1 MIKDDLDLCSKE
13 PIHIPG
19 YIQSHG
25 ILIILNKEGFIK
37 YCSENFTRIT
47 GLKPEHILQKS
58 ISQFSIFFGKSENH
72 NFIMDLI
79 TLSWQGRS
87 FKPINPYQV
96 EIGDT
101 VYNLILSLSGE
112 NYILDFEPESSDLFN
127 DPQNLVGASLSQ
139 MLADRNLDAILN
151 NVVVQIK
158 EIINYDRI
166 MVYQFH
172 NDGHGEVV
180 AEERNADLETWFGL
194 HYPATDI
201 PEQARNLYKQ
211 NFTRLISNVYE
222 TTIPILSLEEQP
234 ADLSNSTLRAVSPVH
249 IQYLKNMGVVSSFS
263 VSIIVDDELWGLIAC
278 HNYSAR
284 FINFRQ
290 RETAKLIGQ
299 VLSSCI
305 GLRNQERFQKEDMK
319 LQTAVLDV
327 SRSLHNENIADF
339 IFDCSSALTESLKAG
354 GIAFLYE
361 GELTSIGNVPDLS
374 QIQEISEALEKAENG
389 FLVTESS
396 LLDFPQLQLDPV
408 HFSGFLGCRLT
419 QDIKDCLII
428 FRPEIIQ
435 TVKWAGD
442 PTKIIRYDEGGQPF
456 ISPRNS
462 FEQWSQDVKG
472 SSEKWSPTE
481 KKALIGIR
489 DEINFAVGRKTAELR
504 ILNEKL
510 RNAYAELDSF
520 AHTVSHDLKIPL
532 TTIKAFAE
540 LIIRKSKE
548 DGVKM
553 MSSKIVDNAD
563 RLSLMIKTVLEYSK
577 VGQKDVQK
585 KAIDMTV
592 LITDI
597 VSQLLMNKVNANLKL
612 IVNKTPDLDGDP
624 ILIFQVFANIIE
636 NAVKYSH
643 KTEYPL
649 VEVEGYVENDEIV
662 YTIKDNGVGMSE
674 DQQTKIFGL
683 FNRGGQTDEY
693 EGSGIGLA
701 TVKKIIIR
709 HGATIA
715 VESEA
720 GIGSTFVVRFPKK
733 IFDKGLISIS

>member
-19 YIQSHG
+19 HIQAHG

-37 YCSENFTRIT
+37 YCSENFTQIT
-47 GLKPEHILQKS
+47 GLEPEHILQKP
-58 ISQFSIFFGKSENH
+58 ISQFSAFFGKSESH

-79 TLSWQGRS
+79 SISWQGRS
-87 FKPINPYQV
+87 FKPVNPYQV
-96 EIGDT
+96 EIGDV

-139 MLADRNLDAILN
+139 MLADRNLEAILN
-151 NVVVQIK
+151 NVVIQIK
-158 EIINYDRI
+158 NIINYDRI

-180 AEERNADLETWFGL
+180 AEDRNTDLETWLGL

-211 NFTRLISNVYE
+211 NFTRLISNVHE
-222 TTIPILSLEEQP
+222 TTVPLLSLQNQP

-249 IQYLKNMGVVSSFS
+249 IQYLKNMGVASSFS

-278 HNYSAR
+278 HNYSPR

-305 GLRNQERFQKEDMK
+305 GLRNQEKFQKEDMK

-327 SRSLHNENIADF
+327 SRSLHNEKIADF
-339 IFDCSSALTESLKAG
+339 IFECSSALTESLKAG

-361 GELTSIGNVPDLS
+361 GELTSFGNVPDLS
-374 QIQEISEALEKAENG
+374 QIQEISEVLQKGENG
-389 FLVTESS
+389 FLATENSHVDYPK
-396 LLDFPQLQLDPV
+396 LKLDPV
-408 HFSGFLGCRLT
+408 HFSGFIGCRLT

-428 FRPEIIQ
+428 FRPEIVQ

-442 PTKIIRYDEGGQPF
+442 PTKIIRYDESGRPF

-462 FEQWSQDVKG
+462 FEQWSQEVKG
-472 SSEKWSPTE
+472 SSEKWSSTE
-481 KKALIGIR
+481 KKALIEIR

-510 RNAYAELDSF
+510 RDAYAELDSF

-540 LIIRKSKE
+540 LIIRKSQE
-548 DGVKM
+548 DAVKM

-563 RLSLMIKTVLEYSK
+563 RLNQMIKTVLEYSK
-577 VGQKDVQK
+577 VGQKNVK
-585 KAIDMTV
+585 KESIDMNT
-592 LITDI
+592 LINDI
-597 VSQLLMNKVNANLKL
+597 ASQLLMNKVNGNLDL
-612 IVNKTPDLDGDP
+612 VVNNTPDLEGDP
-624 ILIFQVFANIIE
+624 ILIFQVFLNVIE
-636 NAVKYSH
+636 NAVKYSQ
-643 KTEYPL
+643 KTDHPV
-649 VEVEGYVENDEIV
+649 VEVDGFVELNEVI
-662 YTIKDNGVGMSE
+662 YTIKDNGVGMNE
-674 DQQTKIFGL
+674 DQQTKIFEL
-683 FNRGGQTDEY
+683 FNRVGQTDEY

-701 TVKKIIIR
+701 TVKKIITR

-715 VESEA
+715 VESKE
-720 GIGSTFVVRFPKK
+720 GEGSTFWVKFPRKNAPQV
-733 IFDKGLISIS
+733 ITV

>member
-1 MIKDDLDLCSKE
+1 MIKDDLDLCSQE

-25 ILIILNKEGFIK
+25 LLIIINKEGYIK
-37 YCSENFTRIT
+37 YCSENFTQIISQQ
-47 GLKPEHILQKS
+47 PEHILGKS
-58 ISQFSIFFGKSENH
+58 ISEFSSVFGKAKNH

-79 TLSWQGRS
+79 ALSWQGRN
-87 FKPINPYQV
+87 FKPVNPYQV
-96 EIGDT
+96 EIGDII
-101 VYNLILSLSGE
+101 YNVIISTSGE
-112 NYILDFEPESSDLFN
+112 NYILDFEPEASDLFN
-127 DPQNLVGASLSQ
+127 DPQNIVGASLSQ
-139 MLADRNLDAILN
+139 MLADKNLETILN
-151 NVVVQIK
+151 NVVIQIK
-158 EIINYDRI
+158 SIINYDRI

-180 AEERNADLETWFGL
+180 AEERNTDLDTWLGL

-201 PEQARNLYKQ
+201 PEQARNLYKK
-211 NFTRLISNVYE
+211 NFTRLISNVHE
-222 TTIPILSLEEQP
+222 TTVPVLSLSDQP

-263 VSIIVDDELWGLIAC
+263 VSIIVEDELWGLIAC
-278 HNYSAR
+278 HNYSPR

-305 GLRNQERFQKEDMK
+305 GLRNQEKFQKEDMK
-319 LQTAVLDV
+319 LQTTVLEV
-327 SRSLHNENIADF
+327 SRSLHSEKISDF
-339 IFDCSSALTESLKAG
+339 IPDCASALMESLKAS
-354 GIAFLYE
+354 GIAFLYQ

-374 QIQEISEALEKAENG
+374 QIQEISELLQEGESG
-389 FLVTESS
+389 FLATENS
-396 LLDFPQLQLDPV
+396 LSDFPKLQLNPV
-408 HFSGFLGCRLT
+408 HYSGFLGCRLT

-428 FRPEIIQ
+428 FRPEIVQ

-442 PTKIIRYDEGGQPF
+442 PAKIVRYDDQGQPF

-462 FEQWSQDVKG
+462 FEQWSQEVKG
-472 SSEKWSPTE
+472 SSEKWSATE
-481 KKALIGIR
+481 KKALIEIR

-510 RNAYAELDSF
+510 RDAYAELDSF

-540 LIIRKSKE
+540 LIIRKSNE
-548 DGVKM
+548 DTVKM

-563 RLSLMIKTVLEYSK
+563 RLNQMIKTVLEYSK
-577 VGQKDVQK
+577 VGQKEIQK
-585 KAIDMTV
+585 ESIDMTV
-592 LITDI
+592 LLNDI
-597 VSQLLMNKVNANLKL
+597 VSQLLMNSANKNLKL
-612 IVNKTPDLDGDP
+612 ALSNTPDLDGDP
-624 ILIFQVFANIIE
+624 ILIFQVFLNIIE

-643 KTEYPL
+643 KTDYPL
-649 VEVEGYVENDEIV
+649 VEIEGCVENNEVI

-683 FNRGGQTDEY
+683 FNRVGQTDEY

-701 TVKKIIIR
+701 TVKKIITR
-709 HGATIA
+709 HNATIG
-715 VESEA
+715 VKSEE
-720 GIGSTFVVRFPKK
+720 GIGSTFIVRFSKK
-733 IFDKGLISIS
+733 KVL

>member
-19 YIQSHG
+19 CIQAHG
-25 ILIILNKEGFIK
+25 ILIILDKQGFII
-37 YCSENFTRIT
+37 YYSENFNEIT
-47 GLKPEHILQKS
+47 GLKPEHILQKP
-58 ISQFSIFFGKSENH
+58 ISQFSVFFGKSENH

-87 FKPINPYQV
+87 FKPINPYQI

-139 MLADRNLDAILN
+139 MLADRNLDTILN

-158 EIINYDRI
+158 NIINYDRI

-180 AEERNADLETWFGL
+180 AEEKNTDLETWLGL
-194 HYPATDI
+194 HYPASDI
-201 PEQARNLYKQ
+201 PEQARKLYKS
-211 NFTRLISNVYE
+211 NFTRLISNVQE
-222 TTIPILSLEEQP
+222 TTIPILSLTNQP

-263 VSIIVDDELWGLIAC
+263 VSLIVDDELWGLIAC
-278 HNYSAR
+278 HNYTAR

-305 GLRNQERFQKEDMK
+305 GLRNQERLQKEDMK
-319 LQTAVLDV
+319 LQTTVLEV
-327 SRSLHNENIADF
+327 SRSLHNEKIADF
-339 IFDCSSALTESLKAG
+339 ITDCSSDLTESLKAE

-361 GELTSIGNVPDLS
+361 DELTSVGKVPDLS
-374 QIQEISEALEKAENG
+374 QIKEISEVLQKAENG
-389 FLVTESS
+389 FIATENSLV
-396 LLDFPQLQLDPV
+396 DFPQLQLDPV

-428 FRPEIIQ
+428 FRPEIVQ
-435 TVKWAGD
+435 TVHWAGD
-442 PTKIIRYDEGGQPF
+442 PTKIIRYDENGQPF

-481 KKALIGIR
+481 KRALIEIR

-548 DGVKM
+548 DGVKL

-563 RLSLMIKTVLEYSK
+563 KLGQMITTVLEYSK
-577 VGQKDVQK
+577 VGQKDVQRET
-585 KAIDMTV
+585 IDMTV

-597 VSQLLMNKVNANLKL
+597 VSQLLMSKANSNLKL

-643 KTEYPL
+643 KTDHPL
-649 VEVEGYVENDEIV
+649 VEVSGYVENNDVV
-662 YTIKDNGVGMSE
+662 YTVKDNGIGMSE
-674 DQQTKIFGL
+674 DQQKKIFGL
-683 FNRGGQTDEY
+683 FNRVGRTDEY

-701 TVKKIIIR
+701 TVKKIITR
-709 HGATIA
+709 HGATIT

-720 GIGSTFVVRFPKK
+720 GKGSTFTARFPQD
-733 IFDKGLISIS
+733 I